1 MNTDRRFR
9 RRTTPP
15 PHSLS
20 IRPVKYPDPKDTT
33 KLVEGFDIFNGD
45 APMGLFFLT
54 YKAAEI
60 ELEGFIRRLTP
71 G

>member
-1 MNTDRRFR
+1 MSADRRFR

-20 IRPVKYPDPKDTT
+20 IRRVKYPDPNDPAKH
-33 KLVEGFDIFNGD
+33 VEGFDIFNGD
-45 APMGLFFLT
+45 KPMGLFFLT
-54 YKAAEI
+54 YKAAEV
-60 ELEGFIRRLTP
+60 ELEGFIQRLSP

>member
-1 MNTDRRFR
+1 MSKDKRFR

-20 IRPVKYPDPKDTT
+20 IRPVKYPDPKDPT
-33 KLVEGFDIFNGD
+33 KQVEGFDIFNGD
-45 APMGLFFLT
+45 KPMGLFFLT
-54 YKAAEI
+54 YKAAEV
-60 ELEGFIRRLTP
+60 ELEGFIQRLTP